1 MIMKM
6 GTVMKPIIKKQR
18 KTLMSAKFYK
28 MLLSGTLSMTV
39 VSLLLM
45 SDSIVAG
52 RVLDSDAVAGIT
64 LVIPLYS
71 LAAFFASIFS
81 LGVPI
86 IYSRQ
91 MGEFHKKEADRT
103 FGFGL
108 LMSLILG
115 ILLFLLALCFGDIYL
130 RNAAPPGEI
139 LDNARKYLFWIRFNI
154 LILPLQ
160 MLIIAMVYADGDE
173 KLSAAADLVGGV
185 GNIIAS
191 ILLSQVMGIAGIS
204 LASFLANFV
213 SLLILLTHFIKKS
226 NSLRFNLYFS
236 IKLIKEVFYYSIID
250 AATYL
255 FIAILTAA
263 LNAFVSA
270 RFGPKYL
277 LMISVVTLWNE
288 MQIIFD
294 GVGEAVGPILGIYLG
309 EGSKEGVTSL
319 YRLGKKVAIAE
330 GIIVM
335 PALIILAP
343 WIPQMLKFTDP
354 ALAQYAVWG
363 IRILALSSVFSSLL
377 FFITSYYR
385 IIRQIKLGFMAGFIK
400 NVLLSILFPIILG
413 SLFGVVGIFI
423 GLSIAAPVSYFLL
436 YLYVICRYG
445 KEEKLHL
452 LSSLSFPYRSFLF
465 HLTVKPE
472 EIIRVQAEMVK
483 TLTQNNIDEQ
493 TIGIVK
499 LLVEDLYM
507 LIYQKNGSKTVLGE
521 CSMFLRPEGVLLILR
536 DDGILI
542 DITENDVNADSVYS
556 YVVSSYME
564 KLMQNRQY
572 LTTMSF
578 NRSSFL
584 IKPDLFE

>member
-1 MIMKM
+1 MLPAFRQDGIDKEEKGLNEM

-255 FIAILTAA
+255 FIAILT
-263 LNAFVSA
+263 
-270 RFGPKYL
+270 
-277 LMISVVTLWNE
+277 
-288 MQIIFD
+288 D

-343 WIPQMLKFTDP
+343 WIPQMLKFTNP

-465 HLTVKPE
+465 HLTVKPK

>member
-1 MIMKM
+1 
-6 GTVMKPIIKKQR
+6 MKPIIKKQR

-160 MLIIAMVYADGDE
+160 MLITAMVYADGDE

-309 EGSKEGVTSL
+309 EFQRRSNLPLSPWKKSCHCGRDYRNAGIDYLSTMDSPNVKIYQSRFGSIC
-319 YRLGKKVAIAE
+319 RLGYTYSGAFLCFFKPDVLYHVLLQNNSADQTWIYGRVYQKCIAKYPFSNYSWFPVWCCRH
-330 GIIVM
+330 IHRIVYRSTCFLF
-335 PALIILAP
+335 PALPLCYMSIRKRRKTAFII
-343 WIPQMLKFTDP
+343 IPFF
-354 ALAQYAVWG
+354 
-363 IRILALSSVFSSLL
+363 SV
-377 FFITSYYR
+377 
-385 IIRQIKLGFMAGFIK
+385 
-400 NVLLSILFPIILG
+400 
-413 SLFGVVGIFI
+413 
-423 GLSIAAPVSYFLL
+423 
-436 YLYVICRYG
+436 
-445 KEEKLHL
+445 
-452 LSSLSFPYRSFLF
+452 
-465 HLTVKPE
+465 
-472 EIIRVQAEMVK
+472 
-483 TLTQNNIDEQ
+483 
-493 TIGIVK
+493 
-499 LLVEDLYM
+499 
-507 LIYQKNGSKTVLGE
+507 
-521 CSMFLRPEGVLLILR
+521 
-536 DDGILI
+536 
-542 DITENDVNADSVYS
+542 
-556 YVVSSYME
+556 
-564 KLMQNRQY
+564 
-572 LTTMSF
+572 
-578 NRSSFL
+578 
-584 IKPDLFE
+584 